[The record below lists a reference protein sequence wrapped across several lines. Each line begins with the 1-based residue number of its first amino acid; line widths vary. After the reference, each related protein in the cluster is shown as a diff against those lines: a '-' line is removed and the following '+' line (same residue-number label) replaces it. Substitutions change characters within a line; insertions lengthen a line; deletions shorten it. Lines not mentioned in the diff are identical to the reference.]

1 MLSNARSING
11 ILKARGVRTPPL
23 DKIEAYARGLTPE
36 QDAEVKERLW
46 RIERGTEHPDDIPAL
61 LEAIRGTPDKA
72 AAHLASEAPVPE
84 KGAQTPASGRATRR
98 PAAPAAPEAATTGE
112 RADLAW
118 LRSHGAHVWAS
129 SAALKFELTPLRRG
143 EDEDAPQQYTVQI
156 EGAKK
161 REGRADWEHKVIFQ
175 LTLRELPL
183 FAAFLLGYAGQKMS
197 LHNHGPNADKS
208 LSLED
213 QGNRFFCR
221 LAEAGSIVP
230 VPIDPLDAFRCA
242 EIALAALHLNRPTC
256 PPEMQL
262 ALLRRL
268 GAMHQAGGGR

>member
-23 DKIEAYARGLTPE
+23 DQIEAYARGLTPE

-46 RIERGTEHPDDIPAL
+46 RIERGTERSDDIPAL
-61 LEAIRGTPDKA
+61 LEAIRATQEKA
-72 AAHLASEAPVPE
+72 AAPEAVEAPVAA
-84 KGAQTPASGRATRR
+84 KGARRR
-98 PAAPAAPEAATTGE
+98 PSAAAAPEAATPSQ

-129 SAALKFELTPLRRG
+129 SAALKVELTPQRRG
-143 EDEDAPQQYTVQI
+143 EDGEDAPPQYTVQI

-161 REGRADWEHKVIFQ
+161 RDGRADWEHKIIFQ

-183 FAAFLLGYAGQKMS
+183 VAAFLLGYAGEKLS
-197 LHNHGPNADKS
+197 LQNHGPNADKS
-208 LSLED
+208 LFLED
-213 QGNRFFCR
+213 QGNKFFCR

-230 VPIDPLDAFRCA
+230 VPIDSLDAFRCA

-262 ALLRRL
+262 AMLRRL
-268 GAMHQAGGGR
+268 GSMHQAGGGR